1 MGQDPPDKLVQ
12 PVRKI
17 RVAIVNATDKIRV
30 AHLIGS
36 LHIGGAENQ
45 ATMLVNALDPQRFDR
60 HVITLNESE
69 QGFRGSLDS
78 EVKYYCIHYR
88 RRNAPFSLYRLYRYL
103 KDHRIDVL
111 HCHMYHAAE
120 KGALIGRL
128 VGIPVTLVHEHGQI
142 SWQRW
147 WHCAI
152 ERKLISRWMTVRV
165 AISEDIRRLR
175 IERDGASAESII
187 VTRNAVDTTVPPSNN
202 VNTPKKLGSLG
213 RLVDD
218 KDFVMLLR
226 AVRVL
231 VDQGYCVS
239 LEIAGE
245 GDERKALEQAISELE
260 LQEAVTLPGIRDAN
274 EFLSSIDL
282 FVMSSIN
289 EGMPVALLEAM
300 AHGLPIVATTAGGI
314 PEIIVNGSEGLLSPP
329 RQLEEL
335 AANIARMMDDQA
347 LRIRLGSAAREKV
360 RSRYGIEKLA
370 GEWEVLYQNLL
381 QARGQKSFKPNWPE
395 QGAK

>member
-1 MGQDPPDKLVQ
+1 M
-12 PVRKI
+12 
-17 RVAIVNATDKIRV
+17 AIVNATDKIRV

-69 QGFRGSLDS
+69 QGFRSSLDS

-128 VGIPVTLVHEHGQI
+128 VGLPVILVSEHGQNA
-142 SWQRW
+142 WQRW
-147 WHCAI
+147 WHHVV
-152 ERKLISRWMTVRV
+152 EREIISRWVAIRV
-165 AISEDIRRLR
+165 AVSEDIRRLR
-175 IERDGASAESII
+175 IEKINVSPESIV
-187 VTRNAVDTTVPPSNN
+187 VTRNAVDTTVLPSD
-202 VNTPKKLGSLG
+202 NTSVPKRLGSLG
-213 RLVDD
+213 RLVDA
-218 KDFVMLLR
+218 KDFSVLLR
-226 AVRVL
+226 AVKIL
-231 VDQGYCVS
+231 VDQGRDIS

-245 GDERKALEQAISELE
+245 GVERKALEQVVRELK
-260 LQEAVTLPGIRDAN
+260 LQEVVSLPGVKDAR
-274 EFLSSIDL
+274 EFLSLIDL
-282 FVMSSIN
+282 FVMSSKN

-314 PEIIVNGSEGLLSPP
+314 PEIIKDGSECFLSPP
-329 RQLEEL
+329 GQPEVL
-335 AANIARMMDDQA
+335 AENISRMIDDQA
-347 LRIRLGSAAREKV
+347 LRVLFGAAAREKV
-360 RSRYGIEKLA
+360 IANYGIDNLA
-370 GEWEVLYQNLL
+370 GEWEALYEKLWQVH
-381 QARGQKSFKPNWPE
+381 
-395 QGAK
+395 